1 MTTASSRTSH
11 LRAGSDDL
19 YPVDGRHAR
28 TALLVALA
36 AIIILAIAWA
46 FQLVGG
52 YTPCKLCLEQRE
64 GYYLAIPLLG
74 LVALSVALKWPAC
87 VARGLLAV
95 AGIVFA
101 MSVVSGI
108 YQAGAEWN
116 FWLGPN
122 DCGSGSL
129 PGASSGSL
137 LDDMNATTIIFCDEA
152 ALRVLGLSFA
162 GWNVLAAGSLMK
174 LCFVAALWPAKK

>member
-1 MTTASSRTSH
+1 MTTATSK
-11 LRAGSDDL
+11 RAPREDL

-28 TALLVALA
+28 IALLVALVA
-36 AIIILAIAWA
+36 AIVLAIAWA

-64 GYYLAIPLLG
+64 GYYVAIPVLG
-74 LVALSVALKWPAC
+74 LAALAVALKWPAC
-87 VARGLLAV
+87 VPRGLLAF
-95 AGIVFA
+95 AGIMFA
-101 MSVVSGI
+101 MSVVTGI

-129 PGASSGSL
+129 PSASTGSL
-137 LDDMNATTIIFCDEA
+137 LEEMSATTIIFCDEA
-152 ALRVLGLSFA
+152 ALRFLGLSFA
-162 GWNVLAAGSLMK
+162 GWNVIAAGGLMK
-174 LCFVAALWPAKK
+174 LCFAAALWPAKR

>member
-1 MTTASSRTSH
+1 MTTTPSR
-11 LRAGSDDL
+11 LPAKSDDL
-19 YPVDGRHAR
+19 YPVDSRHAR
-28 TALLVALA
+28 TAIFVALA
-36 AIIILAIAWA
+36 AAIILAIAWT
-46 FQLVGG
+46 FQLIGG

-64 GYYLAIPLLG
+64 GYYAAIPMLL

-87 VARGLLAV
+87 VPRGLLAV
-95 AGIVFA
+95 AGILFA
-101 MSVVSGI
+101 MSMVTGI

-152 ALRVLGLSFA
+152 ALRFLGLSFA
-162 GWNVLAAGSLMK
+162 GWNVIAAAGLMK
-174 LCFVAALWPAKK
+174 LCFAAALWPAKK

>member
-1 MTTASSRTSH
+1 MTATTSQ
-11 LRAGSDDL
+11 RAGGGDL

-28 TALLVALA
+28 TALLIALA
-36 AIIILAIAWA
+36 AAIVLAIAWS
-46 FQLVGG
+46 FQLAGG

-64 GYYLAIPLLG
+64 GYYIAIPLLA
-74 LVALSVALKWPAC
+74 LAALAVARKWPAC
-87 VARGLLAV
+87 VPRGLLV
-95 AGIVFA
+95 LAGLMFA
-101 MSVVSGI
+101 MSVVTGV

-129 PGASSGSL
+129 PGASTGSL

-152 ALRVLGLSFA
+152 ALRVFGLSFA
-162 GWNVLAAGSLMK
+162 GWNVVAAGGLMK
-174 LCFVAALWPAKK
+174 LCFAAALWPAKQ